1 MKAQFNNTAEPPAP
15 HFTGFANELAMNA
28 DGWAQL
34 APFGDFPG
42 RAVITNSDGTVTRF
56 DAIQR
61 LDRAA
66 ADAMVR
72 NFYSLGNRVKRFFKS
87 CAIFN
92 GHPDMPDAGGR
103 YPDKSPKGVIADL
116 RVSDEGLFCRP
127 LFNNEG
133 EALLNQPARLFFSG
147 RWTSTEL
154 PTENGRRIFRP
165 DELKSA
171 GLTANPNLPVEHIN
185 DRSNCAA
192 VESGYTSS
200 QNAARPPSPSRKAG
214 GSLGEVAQSLA
225 SNPSTINT
233 EMNKQPLLQLLAA
246 YGVQFTND
254 AGDQQLLDALAQTL
268 ASLAGER
275 DAARN
280 QFASERKSRIASLL
294 DGALTEGRITAGQR
308 SDWERRLGDDAA
320 FANES
325 TALTRLP
332 KIIKTASILEGAGQR
347 KIEIANAGL
356 RADAVQTLVKVEMER
371 AHCDYPAAFARVREA
386 NPALFAE
393 MKEPKLI

>member
-1 MKAQFNNTAEPPAP
+1 MKAQFINTAEPPAP
-15 HFTGFANELAMNA
+15 QFTGFANELTVNP

-42 RAVITNSDGTVTRF
+42 RAVITNDDGTLTRF

-154 PTENGRRIFRP
+154 PAENGRRIFRP

-185 DRSNCAA
+185 DNGLSA
-192 VESGYTSS
+192 VVETPLSDPVAKVEAREGATSP
-200 QNAARPPSPSRKAG
+200 QPSPPLRGGEGEEPADRVLAPAAKAETLN
-214 GSLGEVAQSLA
+214 SD
-225 SNPSTINT
+225 PSTINT

-254 AGDQQLLDALAQTL
+254 AGDQQLLDALTQTL

-280 QFASERKSRIASLL
+280 QFANERKTRIASLL

-308 SDWERRLGDDAA
+308 SDWERRLGDETS

-325 TALTRLP
+325 AALTRLP
-332 KIIKTASILEGAGQR
+332 RKSSKLSRSWKARASGR
-347 KIEIANAGL
+347 S
-356 RADAVQTLVKVEMER
+356 RSPT
-371 AHCDYPAAFARVREA
+371 PASAPMPSR
-386 NPALFAE
+386 PS
-393 MKEPKLI
+393 